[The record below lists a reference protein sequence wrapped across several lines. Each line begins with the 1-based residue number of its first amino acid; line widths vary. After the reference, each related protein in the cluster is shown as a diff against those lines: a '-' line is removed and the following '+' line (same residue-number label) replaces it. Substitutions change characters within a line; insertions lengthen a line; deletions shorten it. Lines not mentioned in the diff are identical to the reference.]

1 MYWGMGGDM
10 GQESKTVAILKGQ
23 LSKFSGIIS
32 KRFKKRKQTRIKD
45 ILYGIQA
52 AKDIKLSNIARTWKE
67 DQDLIKVE
75 DRLSRNWDDIDFTE
89 GINEEIVR
97 LASSKVRDDMVIAI
111 DPGDIRKK

>member
-1 MYWGMGGDM
+1 
-10 GQESKTVAILKGQ
+10 
-23 LSKFSGIIS
+23 
-32 KRFKKRKQTRIKD
+32 
-45 ILYGIQA
+45 
-52 AKDIKLSNIARTWKE
+52 
-67 DQDLIKVE
+67 LIKVE